1 MSGFE
6 LLLERAAARR
16 GDSPA
21 IHTDA
26 GSVSWNELLR
36 QVECVAGGLAS
47 LGVSLGDRVA
57 FWLPNG
63 LPYLVT
69 HLACARL
76 GAVTV
81 AVNTRFRERELV
93 DIVSRSGA
101 VALVLAPEAGGV
113 DYLSVLANADGE
125 ALGRLRHLIQVG
137 PVPAGRGAPS
147 PLPLAAVVDY
157 ASLADA
163 APWHLPPVPEDAP
176 VALFTTSG
184 TTARPK
190 FALHAQNRAVA
201 HGADVARAFLY
212 GEPATVVFHALPFC
226 GVFGYSQLLGCL
238 ATSAD
243 MVLPSTFEP
252 TQAARLMATHR
263 VTHTSGTDDMLNRL
277 LQAADDLGM
286 GERPFPHL
294 RAIGYAAF
302 NTTLARFHET
312 AARRG
317 LPLRGAFGMSE
328 AYSFFALRRAHE
340 PESRRHA
347 GGGTPVGLR
356 GRVRIVDPDSGAEV
370 PAGEP
375 GALQIRSDNMML
387 GYDGDPEAT
396 EDAFTADGWFRT
408 GDLARL
414 DGDGGFTF
422 IGRQGDVLRLS
433 GFLVNPLEIEDRLC
447 AYPGID
453 GAQVVEVATRAGNRP
468 VAFVTLEAG
477 AGLDEAAVIA
487 HCRDGLATFK
497 APVRVVALDA
507 FPTAMGPNG
516 AKIQRAKLREMAKD
530 LGSAS

>member
-16 GDSPA
+16 GESSA
-21 IHTDA
+21 IHTEA
-26 GSVSWNELLR
+26 GSVSWHELLR
-36 QVECVAGGLAS
+36 QVERVAGGMAS
-47 LGVSLGDRVA
+47 LGISLGDRVA

-63 LPYLVT
+63 LPYLVL

-81 AVNTRFRERELV
+81 AVNTRFRERELA
-93 DIVSRSGA
+93 DIVARSGA
-101 VALVLAPEAGGV
+101 VALVLAPAAGGV
-113 DYLSVLANADGE
+113 DYLSVLGTTDAR
-125 ALGRLRHLIQVG
+125 ALGRLRHLILAG
-137 PVPAGRGAPS
+137 PGPAGRSRPS
-147 PLPLAAVVDY
+147 PLPAARVVEY
-157 ASLADA
+157 AALADA
-163 APWHLPPVPEDAP
+163 APWRLPPVPEDAP

-212 GEPATVVFHALPFC
+212 GEPGTVVFHALPFC

-243 MVLPSTFEP
+243 MVLPSAFEP
-252 TQAARLMATHR
+252 IQAARMMAEHR
-263 VTHTSGTDDMLNRL
+263 VTHTSGTDDMLHRL
-277 LQAADDLGM
+277 LQAADDLGL
-286 GERPFPHL
+286 GERPFPRL

-328 AYSFFALRRAHE
+328 AYSFFALRRADE
-340 PESRRHA
+340 PEGRRHA
-347 GGGTPVGLR
+347 GGGTPVGLH
-356 GRVRIVDPDSGAEV
+356 GRVRIVDPDGGDEV
-370 PAGEP
+370 PVGEP
-375 GALQIRSDNMML
+375 GALLIRSDNMML

-396 EDAFTADGWFRT
+396 KAAFTDDGWFRT

-477 AGLDEAAVIA
+477 AELDETAAIA
-487 HCRDGLATFK
+487 HCRDGLAAFK
-497 APVRVVALDA
+497 APVRVVALEA
-507 FPTAMGPNG
+507 FPTAIGPNG

-530 LGSAS
+530 LAGAG

>member
-1 MSGFE
+1 MNGFE
-6 LLLERAAARR
+6 ILLERAAARR
-16 GDSPA
+16 GGAPA
-21 IHTDA
+21 IHAEA
-26 GSVSWNELLR
+26 GAVSWVELLR
-36 QVECVAGGLAS
+36 QVEQVSGGLAS

-63 LPYLVT
+63 LPYLVL
-69 HLACARL
+69 HLACARM

-81 AVNTRFRERELV
+81 AINTRFRGRELA

-101 VALVLAPEAGGV
+101 VALVLAPEADGV
-113 DYLSVLANADGE
+113 DFLDILAQADP
-125 ALGRLRHLIQVG
+125 AAVRRVRYLIQVG
-137 PVPAGRGAPS
+137 AVRPS
-147 PLPLAAVVDY
+147 PLPDAATIGY
-157 ASLADA
+157 AEIADA
-163 APWHLPPVPEDAP
+163 APWRLPPVPEDTPLAM
-176 VALFTTSG
+176 FTTSG

-201 HGADVARAFLY
+201 HGADVARAFRY
-212 GEPATVVFHALPFC
+212 GEPGTVVFHALPFC

-243 MVLPSTFEP
+243 MVVPSGFEP
-252 TQAARLMATHR
+252 AQAVRMMVEHR
-263 VTHTSGTDDMLNRL
+263 VTHTSGTDDMLHRL
-277 LQAADDLGM
+277 LRAADDFGM

-328 AYSFFALRRAHE
+328 AFSFFALRRTEE
-340 PESRRHA
+340 PDSRRHA
-347 GGGTPVGLR
+347 GGGTPVGMH

-370 PAGEP
+370 GIGEA
-375 GALQIRSDNMML
+375 GALQIRSDNLML

-396 EDAFTADGWFRT
+396 QAAFTADGWFRT
-408 GDLARL
+408 GDLAQL

-422 IGRQGDVLRLS
+422 VGRQGDVLRLA
-433 GFLVNPLEIEDRLC
+433 GFMVNPLEIEARIREF
-447 AYPGID
+447 PGID
-453 GAQVVEVATRAGNRP
+453 DAQVVEIATRAGNRP

-477 AGLDEAAVIA
+477 VTLDEAAVIA

-497 APVRVVALDA
+497 APVRVVGLEA

-516 AKIQRAKLREMAKD
+516 AKIQRARLREMAAS
-530 LGSAS
+530 LGLGG